1 MPNVTPGPDG
11 LAALNALSPPEAERE
26 LLSCC
31 AAPAF
36 ARRVAAG
43 LPYADAAA
51 LAAAAREAV
60 RGLSWPQVLEAL
72 SAHPRIGDRAGGGGR
87 EASWSRAEQSG
98 TAGADRRVLAQLAAG
113 NVLYEQRFGHVY
125 LVCATGLTAEEM
137 ADRLMARVRN
147 DEETERAVVREELAE
162 IAVLRAVK
170 LVTGLGE
177 GDDPGSPSDP
187 AGPEPSGPDP
197 GDPDPDPDPDSDDSD
212 DSDPGGPGGSGGRDG
227 GRWASGEGRG
237 GAAGRDGHDGEEGR

>member
-1 MPNVTPGPDG
+1 MPNVTPGSDG

-170 LVTGLGE
+170 LATGPGD
-177 GDDPGSPSDP
+177 GDDPGSSSDP
-187 AGPEPSGPDP
+187 ADPDPSGPAPADPDHGGPDP
-197 GDPDPDPDPDSDDSD
+197 GGTGD
-212 DSDPGGPGGSGGRDG
+212 SGGRDG

-237 GAAGRDGHDGEEGR
+237 AAAGRDGHDGEEGR